1 MAPLGSELRRC
12 VLTHDMAKRRHR
24 DSQRFRI
31 FEDERTGLEYGFVP
45 ITSYPNA
52 YTRESG
58 KPVLDQGLKVAPSEF
73 DSPPPSKKSLGG
85 ADISGDVR
93 ANSDFATPS
102 NVNVIPPESTKII
115 VSVNSSTSISWNKE
129 PVVYIAPALANQTMA
144 VNPQIVAGTQ
154 SQQITLQ
161 CVGSNVTLLNGS
173 GLTLYSANYLMGSGA
188 LLSLFYSQTDNTW
201 HETSRGNLYTDTG
214 FF

>member
-1 MAPLGSELRRC
+1 
-12 VLTHDMAKRRHR
+12 MAKRRDR

-31 FEDERTGLEYGFVP
+31 FVDERTGLEYGFTP

-58 KPVLDQGLKVAPSEF
+58 RPVLDQGLKVAPSEF

-85 ADISGDVR
+85 ADISGDPR

-102 NVNVIPPESTKII
+102 NVNVIPSESANVV
-115 VSVNSSTSISWNKE
+115 VSVNSSTSIAWNLQ
-129 PVVYIAPALANQTMA
+129 PVVLIAPALANQTMA
-144 VNPQIVAGTQ
+144 VNPQVVQGSQ
-154 SQQITLQ
+154 GQQITLE

-173 GLTLYSANYLMGSGA
+173 GLTLYTARYLMGSGA
-188 LLSLFYSQTDNTW
+188 LLNLFYSATDNTW
-201 HETSRGNLYTDTG
+201 HETSRGNLFSDLG
-214 FF
+214 QF

>member
-1 MAPLGSELRRC
+1 
-12 VLTHDMAKRRHR
+12 MAKRRDR

-58 KPVLDQGLKVAPSEF
+58 RPVLDNGLKVAPSDF
-73 DSPPPSKKSLGG
+73 DSPPPSKRPLGG
-85 ADISGDVR
+85 ADISGDPR

-102 NVNVIPPESTKII
+102 NVNIIPQESQNVV
-115 VSVNSSTSISWNKE
+115 VSVNSSTSIAWNLQ
-129 PVVYIAPALANQTMA
+129 PVVLIAPALANQTMA
-144 VNPQIVAGTQ
+144 INPQVVPGTQ

-161 CVGSNVTLLNGS
+161 CVGSSVTLLNGS
-173 GLTLYSANYLMGSGA
+173 GLTLYTSRYLMGSGA
-188 LLSLFYSQTDNTW
+188 LLNLFYSATDNTW
-201 HETSRGNLYTDTG
+201 HETSRGNLFTDIG
-214 FF
+214 QF